1 MDRQEPVQVSFQL
14 PPGSLEGFSRLVEQ
28 LRLLAAQLGS
38 GSKAPTTASSAQ
50 EGMENP
56 AFDWQR
62 YYELGQGAPPPE
74 RVQAPCGDE
83 ALTLPEPAE
92 IDLPY
97 ESGGEAADKPSGDAE
112 EHTPLEA
119 RAVRDGADSPV
130 AEAPQARALP
140 EKPIP
145 DAPQAQPLAETPLM
159 DAPAVRM
166 EPESGIPEAEA
177 VWTAME
183 PQGPGPAAVHAEAQS
198 VVESPEKAGFSM
210 GAGPADIQSRW
221 GGITE
226 ELAAAGP
233 APLTAEAVSQAFQ
246 RDGRRYDNGFPL
258 Y

>member
-1 MDRQEPVQVSFQL
+1 
-14 PPGSLEGFSRLVEQ
+14 
-28 LRLLAAQLGS
+28 
-38 GSKAPTTASSAQ
+38 
-50 EGMENP
+50 
-56 AFDWQR
+56 
-62 YYELGQGAPPPE
+62 
-74 RVQAPCGDE
+74 
-83 ALTLPEPAE
+83 
-92 IDLPY
+92 
-97 ESGGEAADKPSGDAE
+97 
-112 EHTPLEA
+112 
-119 RAVRDGADSPV
+119 
-130 AEAPQARALP
+130 
-140 EKPIP
+140 
-145 DAPQAQPLAETPLM
+145 M

>member
-14 PPGSLEGFSRLVEQ
+14 PPGSLDGFSRLVEQ
-28 LRLLAAQLGS
+28 LRLLAAQLNSSS
-38 GSKAPTTASSAQ
+38 GRPAPTAPSAQ

-62 YYELGQGAPPPE
+62 YYELGQGAPPPGS
-74 RVQAPCGDE
+74 VQASCGEGAPAPPE
-83 ALTLPEPAE
+83 AVGNILPRENGREAEPPGGAEGHTL
-92 IDLPY
+92 
-97 ESGGEAADKPSGDAE
+97 
-112 EHTPLEA
+112 LEA
-119 RAVRDGADSPV
+119 QAVWDGADSPV
-130 AEAPQARALP
+130 ADAPQARVIP
-140 EKPIP
+140 EKPLP
-145 DAPQAQPLAETPLM
+145 DAPQAQPLLETPLAE
-159 DAPAVRM
+159 APAVRM
-166 EPESGIPEAEA
+166 EPVSSIPEAEA
-177 VWTAME
+177 VWAEMAE
-183 PQGPGPAAVHAEAQS
+183 RAPGPAAVHAEAQT
-198 VVESPEKAGFSM
+198 VVELPENAGLSM

>member
-28 LRLLAAQLGS
+28 LRLLAAQLDGGGKTS
-38 GSKAPTTASSAQ
+38 PAVSSVR

-74 RVQAPCGDE
+74 SVHAPCRDE
-83 ALTLPEPAE
+83 ALTPPEPAE
-92 IDLPY
+92 DGLSC
-97 ESGGEAADKPSGDAE
+97 ESDGAAPAAPPGGTV

-119 RAVRDGADSPV
+119 RAVQDRADSP
-130 AEAPQARALP
+130 P
-140 EKPIP
+140 
-145 DAPQAQPLAETPLM
+145 AETPLL
-159 DAPAVRM
+159 DATAVWM
-166 EPESGIPEAEA
+166 EPESSIPEVES
-177 VWTAME
+177 VWAAME
-183 PQGPGPAAVHAEAQS
+183 TRDPDPAAVRAEAQAVMEPPQS
-198 VVESPEKAGFSM
+198 AGFSI
-210 GAGPADIQSRW
+210 GTGPSDLQSRW

-226 ELAAAGP
+226 ELAVAGP

>member
-1 MDRQEPVQVSFQL
+1 MDRKEPVQVSFQL

-28 LRLLAAQLGS
+28 LRLLAAQLDG
-38 GSKAPTTASSAQ
+38 GSKTSHAVSSVR

-74 RVQAPCGDE
+74 SVQAPCGDE
-83 ALTLPEPAE
+83 ALTPPEPLE
-92 IDLPY
+92 DGLSC
-97 ESGGEAADKPSGDAE
+97 ESDGAAPAVPPGGTV

-119 RAVRDGADSPV
+119 RAVQDRADSSV

-145 DAPQAQPLAETPLM
+145 DAHTAQPPAETPLL

-166 EPESGIPEAEA
+166 EPESSIPEAES
-177 VWTAME
+177 VWAAME
-183 PQGPGPAAVHAEAQS
+183 TRDPAPAAVRAEAQAVMEPPQS
-198 VVESPEKAGFSM
+198 AGFSI
-210 GAGPADIQSRW
+210 GTGPADLQSRW

>member
-1 MDRQEPVQVSFQL
+1 M
-14 PPGSLEGFSRLVEQ
+14 
-28 LRLLAAQLGS
+28 
-38 GSKAPTTASSAQ
+38 
-50 EGMENP
+50 
-56 AFDWQR
+56 
-62 YYELGQGAPPPE
+62 
-74 RVQAPCGDE
+74 
-83 ALTLPEPAE
+83 
-92 IDLPY
+92 
-97 ESGGEAADKPSGDAE
+97 
-112 EHTPLEA
+112 
-119 RAVRDGADSPV
+119 

-145 DAPQAQPLAETPLM
+145 DAHQAQPLAETPLM

-166 EPESGIPEAEA
+166 EPESSIPEAEA